1 MEIFPARKLEL
12 QMGEQGAE
20 VEQSAKLFIL
30 TNTPNDQD
38 AWFRPDWDLRKAIVV
53 YDPRI
58 SVRDLDHDEE

>member
-1 MEIFPARKLEL
+1 MEIFPARKIDL
-12 QMGEQGAE
+12 QMGEGVE

-38 AWFRPDWDLRKAIVV
+38 AWFRPEWDLHKAMVV

-58 SVRDLDHDEE
+58 SVRDLEHDED